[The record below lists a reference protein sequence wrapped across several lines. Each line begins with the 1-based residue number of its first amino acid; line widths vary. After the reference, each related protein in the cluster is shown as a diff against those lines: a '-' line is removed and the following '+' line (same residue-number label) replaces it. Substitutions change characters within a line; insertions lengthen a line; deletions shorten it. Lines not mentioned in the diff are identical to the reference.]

1 MNMLIILN
9 FKLENTV
16 IVVMARSQN
25 VFTIGES
32 LVPLH
37 IGESEEQKG
46 IFQAYIKVSTCYFST
61 AGDVVL

>member
-46 IFQAYIKVSTCYFST
+46 HIY
-61 AGDVVL
+61 